1 MTTLCIILGNRGVY
15 YQPVAVLPQTPSPK
29 KSSIPNGKNGGNGIP
44 QNGGS
49 NGSKPISP
57 YIVSVNSPP
66 SASPDHSPTSSGH
79 ITNSSGSNVSTGSS
93 SSQSSNEGSIGT
105 NGGSKYTRVP
115 PPRYRPHQPPLA
127 QRRPLSG
134 GPYQHHHQ
142 QDQPGQRMNQSNS
155 QGNETQQI
163 QKVRN
168 LFYFRVCSL
177 RLNLS
182 EHTLGA
188 QASSTRCFF

>member
-1 MTTLCIILGNRGVY
+1 MVYILGNRGVY

-29 KSSIPNGKNGGNGIP
+29 KSSIPNGKNVATVSS
-44 QNGGS
+44 NGGT

-93 SSQSSNEGSIGT
+93 SSQSSTEGSIGT
-105 NGGSKYTRVP
+105 NGGPKYTRVP

-127 QRRPLSG
+127 QRRPVSG
-134 GPYQHHHQ
+134 GSPYQQHHQ
-142 QDQPGQRMNQSNS
+142 QEQPGQRMNQSNT
-155 QGNETQQI
+155 QGKI
-163 QKVRN
+163 
-168 LFYFRVCSL
+168 
-177 RLNLS
+177 
-182 EHTLGA
+182 H
-188 QASSTRCFF
+188 